1 MIRKERKERK
11 KKLVWEHFTIEDK
24 SVDKHPPV
32 KCSYCLKEFK
42 RGVPERMQA
51 HLDYKCSNAPYNV
64 KSQFGQQ
71 NTTSIT
77 GNFNDH
83 TREKEQQSLE
93 ILLTEAL
100 SLAEISFSF
109 VDNPLIIR
117 FFKRLQTSFKLPNR
131 EKMEEIKMQMN
142 NNTQSSLLKQTRIE
156 ITTGFYKE
164 AEKGHINSI
173 HALGEC
179 YYYYRETEEDDVI
192 AFELYKEAAE
202 KEWNRN

>member
-51 HLDYKCSNAPYNV
+51 HLDYKCSNAPCNV
-64 KSQFGQQ
+64 KSQSEQQ
-71 NTTSIT
+71 NTTLII

-100 SLAEISFSF
+100 SLAGISFSF

-142 NNTQSSLLKQTRIE
+142 NNTQSKRLRKMML
-156 ITTGFYKE
+156 
-164 AEKGHINSI
+164 
-173 HALGEC
+173 
-179 YYYYRETEEDDVI
+179 
-192 AFELYKEAAE
+192 
-202 KEWNRN
+202 

>member
-1 MIRKERKERK
+1 MIRKERK
-11 KKLVWEHFTIEDK
+11 KKLVWEHFTIEDT

-32 KCSYCLKEFK
+32 KCNYCLKEFK

-51 HLDYKCSNAPYNV
+51 HLDYKCSNAPCNV
-64 KSQFGQQ
+64 KSQSGQQ

-100 SLAEISFSF
+100 SLAGISFSF
-109 VDNPLIIR
+109 VGNPLIIR

-142 NNTQSSLLKQTRIE
+142 NNIQSSLKQTRIE
-156 ITTGFYKE
+156 K
-164 AEKGHINSI
+164 
-173 HALGEC
+173 
-179 YYYYRETEEDDVI
+179 D
-192 AFELYKEAAE
+192 
-202 KEWNRN
+202 